1 MGVFPQPLKPGLIS
15 EAEAEAAAT
24 AKAAATAA
32 AAATATAAAKAN
44 AGVLRFA
51 QNDKLCGW
59 ATEGGRASIDAHL
72 SAMKLR
78 EDGSSGKGKD
88 NDGARGRLT
97 SHPSR

>member
-44 AGVLRFA
+44 AGVLPAPASKLAGDPVRCA
-51 QNDKLCGW
+51 QNDSPR
-59 ATEGGRASIDAHL
+59 GGVEFR
-72 SAMKLR
+72 MTVLR
-78 EDGSSGKGKD
+78 VGSS
-88 NDGARGRLT
+88 
-97 SHPSR
+97 SE